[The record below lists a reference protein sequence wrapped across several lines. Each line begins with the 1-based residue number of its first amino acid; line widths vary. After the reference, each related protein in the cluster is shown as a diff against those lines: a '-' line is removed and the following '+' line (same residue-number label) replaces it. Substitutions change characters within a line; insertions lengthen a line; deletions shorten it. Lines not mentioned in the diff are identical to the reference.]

1 MDFEEIKNK
10 SAAELNELISEWR
23 AKMRDLKFKV
33 ASGGL
38 KKVDSIAVLRHDV
51 ARALTVLKD
60 KK

>member
-1 MDFEEIKNK
+1 MDFDEIKNK
-10 SAAELNELISEWR
+10 SAADLKELILEWR
-23 AKMRDLKFKV
+23 AKMRDLKFKA

-38 KKVDSIAVLRHDV
+38 KKVDSVAVLRRDI